1 MPHRDK
7 NGSPKTSPLPISCG
21 RGSSKNRT
29 SNISSSSDSLSASN
43 SINSLEGFRQDDDG
57 MKDRVTINLKKSD
70 LRHVCFALAPNV
82 FTYKSD
88 MYCMISLKLHPSFC
102 KEHHINLIISNDG
115 WRATLSLTVPKSYM
129 EPKNILGADIPE
141 DHVLY
146 DAVKTEIFRLQ
157 QHFEKRPKYLLQLN
171 LPFPAE
177 PKTADD
183 IFGPGSGQTANLI
196 PLLNSKTNKDPE
208 ADFFTGNAV
217 FFFQK
222 ARKFFSFEYPH
233 SLSFT

>member
-102 KEHHINLIISNDG
+102 KEHINLIISNDG